1 MSMAHSTAHAVA
13 LPARV
18 VAGIAG
24 GLAGGVVFG
33 ILMQAW
39 DMLPMVAMLVNSES
53 VAVGWLVHLFN
64 SALFGVIFAVLFGR
78 WAATLVARTRSS
90 ASESAAAIGLG
101 YGVLWWV
108 LGALLIMPAWLGM
121 NEMIFELNTTA
132 WRSLVGHLAY
142 GLLLGLVYALLGSRM
157 RRG

>member
-1 MSMAHSTAHAVA
+1 MTSAHTATGVVA
-13 LPARV
+13 FPARV
-18 VAGIAG
+18 IAGIAG

-33 ILMQAW
+33 ILMQVW

-53 VAVGWLVHLFN
+53 VGVGWLVHLFN
-64 SALFGVIFAVLFGR
+64 SALFGAIFAVLVGR
-78 WAATLVARTRSS
+78 WAATLVPAV
-90 ASESAAAIGLG
+90 GLG
-101 YGVLWWV
+101 LAYGVLWWV

-142 GLLLGLVYALLGSRM
+142 GLLLGVVYALLGPRL